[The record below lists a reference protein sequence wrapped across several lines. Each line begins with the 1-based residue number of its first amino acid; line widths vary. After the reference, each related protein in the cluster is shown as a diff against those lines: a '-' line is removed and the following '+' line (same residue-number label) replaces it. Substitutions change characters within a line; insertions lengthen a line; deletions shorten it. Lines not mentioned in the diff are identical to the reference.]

1 MDRQRHH
8 QSFLNAVGW
17 GQSKRA
23 ELPADASFRRYFRLL
38 LGEKTLV
45 LMDSPPPYEDTRK
58 FVAIANHLRSIG
70 LTAPKIFEEDHE
82 NGFLL
87 LEDFGNSKFS
97 EMLKTAG
104 NRSEQDL
111 YREAVTLL
119 CALQHFPPPS
129 WLPRYT
135 TKILLQEANLFVDW
149 YWPEIK
155 STPISVAERNS
166 YHAAWEG
173 VLATTQTENNVLILR
188 DFHVDNLMWLPE
200 RVGIRRVGLLDFQD
214 ALSGSPVY
222 DLVSLLEDVRRDV
235 APNLVYDMREHYLT
249 SRPLGVDNFENLYS
263 ILGAQRSTKILG
275 IFTRLWRRDG
285 KKQYLKL
292 IPRTWRLLNNS
303 LQNSALSPVQTWFD
317 KHFPDSC
324 RTIPSQVS

>member
-1 MDRQRHH
+1 MDKQRHH
-8 QSFLNAVGW
+8 QNFLNAVGW
-17 GQSKRA
+17 GRSKRT

-38 LGEKTLV
+38 LGGKTLV
-45 LMDSPPPYEDTRK
+45 LMDSPPPYEDTRQ
-58 FVAIANHLRSIG
+58 FVAIANHLRGIG
-70 LTAPKIFEEDHE
+70 LTAPRILEEDHE

-97 EMLKTAG
+97 DMLKTAG

-166 YHAAWEG
+166 YHAAWQG
-173 VLATTQTENNVLILR
+173 VLATAQTENNVLILR
-188 DFHVDNLMWLPE
+188 DFHVDNLMWLPD

-249 SRPLGVDNFENLYS
+249 SRQLGVDNFENLYS

-303 LQNSALSPVQTWFD
+303 LQNSALRPVQTWFD
-317 KHFPDSC
+317 KHFPASC
-324 RTIPSQVS
+324 RTIPNQVS

>member
-1 MDRQRHH
+1 MDKQRHH
-8 QSFLNAVGW
+8 QNFLDAVGW
-17 GQSKRA
+17 GRSKCT
-23 ELPADASFRRYFRLL
+23 ELPADASFRRYFRLR
-38 LGEKTLV
+38 LGGETLV
-45 LMDSPPPYEDTRK
+45 FMDSPPPYEDTRQ
-58 FVAIANHLRSIG
+58 FVAIANHLRGIG

-119 CALQHFPPPS
+119 CSLQHFPPPS

-135 TKILLQEANLFVDW
+135 NEILLQEANLFVDW

-166 YHAAWEG
+166 YHAAWKG
-173 VLATTQTENNVLILR
+173 VLATTQTKNNVLVLR
-188 DFHVDNLMWLPE
+188 DFHVDNLMWMPN

-214 ALSGSPVY
+214 ALAGSPVY

-235 APNLVYDMREHYLT
+235 APDLVYDMRKHYLT
-249 SRPLGVDNFENLYS
+249 SRQLGADNFENLYS

-285 KKQYLKL
+285 KKQYLEL

-303 LQNSALSPVQTWFD
+303 LQNSSLSPVQAWFD
-317 KHFPDSC
+317 KHFPANC
-324 RTIPSQVS
+324 RTIPNQVS